1 MVILTTEI
9 SSMWQQATL
18 CPIFNAF
25 KKIKFYSGSMSNRPT
40 ADRNFFIQKGF
51 DIRNEP
57 SEQMPKHFLK
67 TCLKSYILFAKDI
80 FHSGARHFKSPPT
93 KKTGDV
99 LINKNNWLCEY
110 KIIETIFRNYEN
122 KFDLIVCQY

>member
-1 MVILTTEI
+1 MHSKRL
-9 SSMWQQATL
+9 SSIVGQCQIDQQQIETSSL
-18 CPIFNAF
+18 
-25 KKIKFYSGSMSNRPT
+25 
-40 ADRNFFIQKGF
+40 QKGF

-67 TCLKSYILFAKDI
+67 TCLKSYILFAIDI

-122 KFDLIVCQY
+122 KFDLTVCQY